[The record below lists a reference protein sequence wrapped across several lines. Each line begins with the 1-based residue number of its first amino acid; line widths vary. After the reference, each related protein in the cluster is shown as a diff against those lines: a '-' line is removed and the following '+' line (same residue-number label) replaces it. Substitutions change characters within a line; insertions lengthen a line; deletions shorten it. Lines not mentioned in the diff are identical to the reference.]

1 MTCAIAV
8 LLPTALLAVS
18 VKIVVAPGK
27 TMLLPEEP
35 TTPTPWSIV
44 TDVAFDT
51 LQLNVLEPPRLI
63 LDGLAMK
70 ELITGKLPGVGEGVA
85 PETIT
90 WVVTVML
97 PAELEAVRV

>member
-1 MTCAIAV
+1 MTSVVAV
-8 LLPTALLAVS
+8 LLPAALLAVS
-18 VKIVVAPGK
+18 VKVVVTAGK
-27 TMLLPEEP
+27 TMLLPAEP
-35 TTPTPWSIV
+35 TAPTPWSMV

-51 LQLNVLEPPRLI
+51 LQLKVVELPRLI
-63 LDGLAMK
+63 VDGLAMK
-70 ELITGKLPGVGEGVA
+70 ELITGKPASVGVA

>member
-8 LLPTALLAVS
+8 LLPAALLAVS
-18 VKIVVAPGK
+18 VKVVVAPGK

-35 TTPTPWSIV
+35 TAPTPLSII

-51 LQLNVLEPPRLI
+51 FQLKMLEPPRLI

-70 ELITGKLPGVGEGVA
+70 ELITGKPPGEGAA

-90 WVVTVML
+90 
-97 PAELEAVRV
+97 

>member
-1 MTCAIAV
+1 MTSVVAV
-8 LLPTALLAVS
+8 SLPAALVAVS
-18 VKIVVAPGK
+18 VKVVVTAGK

-35 TTPTPWSIV
+35 PAPTPLSMV

-51 LQLNVLEPPRLI
+51 LQLKVAEPPRLI
-63 LDGLAMK
+63 LDGLAVK
-70 ELITGKLPGVGEGVA
+70 ELITGNPPGEGAA

-90 WVVTVML
+90 WVVAVTL

>member
-8 LLPTALLAVS
+8 LLPAALLAVS
-18 VKIVVAPGK
+18 VKVVVAPGK

-35 TTPTPWSIV
+35 TAPTPLSIV

-51 LQLNVLEPPRLI
+51 FQLKMLEPPRLI

-70 ELITGKLPGVGEGVA
+70 ELITGKPPGEGAA

-90 WVVTVML
+90 
-97 PAELEAVRV
+97 

>member
-1 MTCAIAV
+1 
-8 LLPTALLAVS
+8 
-18 VKIVVAPGK
+18 
-27 TMLLPEEP
+27 
-35 TTPTPWSIV
+35 
-44 TDVAFDT
+44 
-51 LQLNVLEPPRLI
+51 
-63 LDGLAMK
+63 MK

>member
-1 MTCAIAV
+1 MTSVVAV
-8 LLPTALLAVS
+8 SLPAALLAVS
-18 VKIVVAPGK
+18 VKIVVTAGK

-35 TTPTPWSIV
+35 TAPTPLSMV

-51 LQLNVLEPPRLI
+51 LQPKVVEPPRLI

-70 ELITGKLPGVGEGVA
+70 ELITGKPAGVGEGVA

-90 WVVTVML
+90 WVVAVML

>member
-1 MTCAIAV
+1 MTSAV
-8 LLPTALLAVS
+8 AVSLPAALLAVS
-18 VKIVVAPGK
+18 VKVVVAPGK

-35 TTPTPWSIV
+35 TAPTPLSIV

-51 LQLNVLEPPRLI
+51 FQLKMLEPPRLI

-70 ELITGKLPGVGEGVA
+70 ELITGKPPGEGAA

-90 WVVTVML
+90 
-97 PAELEAVRV
+97 